1 MNTKRLSI
9 ATSLV
14 IALSLSMAAC
24 GDNDTSSSDSTAIA
38 TDSIAPDT
46 TVPATTIADLP
57 VPETL
62 TATEVMKA
70 DTPMSLVERSP
81 EDPFVYVL
89 GRDGYVFRYGLD
101 GTKLADSLD
110 MTNRTRPA
118 VEGGLLGLAFLK
130 VDATWYAY
138 VHYTD
143 NEIKNSLVD
152 EYKMNEAGDFIVESR
167 RMVITFEQPYPNH
180 NGGDLKIGPD
190 NMLYIA
196 SGDGG
201 DGGDPQRYAMKTDN
215 LLGKILRIDPAP
227 TATTRN
233 AEGYNIPADNP
244 YVGAVDKKGNPAR
257 GEIWSIGLRNPWRID
272 IDPTGTLW
280 IGDVGQNRWEEIS
293 MSAPTGTDKVGG
305 KGANFGWSAFE
316 GTHVMNPEMT
326 AENHTLPVF
335 EYEHVDGACAVSG
348 GIVVTGGNIPALNN
362 WYLYSDSCHGMIAGI
377 KVVDGVVQDSRT
389 FTESLGSI
397 ISVQQTSRGV
407 FALAYGGA
415 IYKLDI

>member
-233 AEGYNIPADNP
+233 AEG
-244 YVGAVDKKGNPAR
+244 
-257 GEIWSIGLRNPWRID
+257 
-272 IDPTGTLW
+272 
-280 IGDVGQNRWEEIS
+280 
-293 MSAPTGTDKVGG
+293 
-305 KGANFGWSAFE
+305 
-316 GTHVMNPEMT
+316 
-326 AENHTLPVF
+326 
-335 EYEHVDGACAVSG
+335 
-348 GIVVTGGNIPALNN
+348 
-362 WYLYSDSCHGMIAGI
+362 
-377 KVVDGVVQDSRT
+377 
-389 FTESLGSI
+389 
-397 ISVQQTSRGV
+397 
-407 FALAYGGA
+407 
-415 IYKLDI
+415 